1 MGYIKEKPTN
11 TTIIL
16 DKNKF
21 LNKENF
27 KMVNLSQ
34 LNVYVDENKL
44 DLIRKSVLGAKT
56 IGYLNIQSD
65 VVGKTKIN
73 LLETEVVFGDGAV
86 CGWNEAG
93 TSTITQREINPAPI
107 KVNMS
112 FCDKS
117 MQKYFM
123 NHQITVA
130 AGRSTLPFEEH
141 FIAGVVEGVGKKL
154 EDAIWNGVTVGGTLY
169 EGLTQI
175 VTNQASAGSTVYDSV
190 RNLYNGIPAASL
202 TDTVIFIGIDG
213 FRSLAGEL
221 TAKNLYHY
229 DPKIDEA
236 FEMVLPGTTT
246 KVIGVPGLDGSNKAY
261 AINTKHAFYGT
272 DMQNDNETFDF
283 WYSKDNQE
291 FRLAINFVEGVQV
304 AFPEENSYV
313 MLTA

>member
-1 MGYIKEKPTN
+1 MVK
-11 TTIIL
+11 L
-16 DKNKF
+16 D
-21 LNKENF
+21 
-27 KMVNLSQ
+27 Q
-34 LNVYVDENKL
+34 LKVYVDENKL
-44 DLIRKSVLGAKT
+44 GLIRKSVLGAKT
-56 IGYLNIQSD
+56 IDYLNLQTGII
-65 VVGKTKIN
+65 GKTKIN
-73 LLETEVVFGDGAV
+73 LLDTTVQFGDGSA

-112 FCDKS
+112 FCDKA

-130 AGRSTLPFEEH
+130 AGRSTLPFEED

-154 EDAIWNGVTVGGTLY
+154 EDAIWNGVNINSVQYDGF
-169 EGLTQI
+169 TQI
-175 VTNQASAGSTVYDSV
+175 ITRSATTGSTVYDSV
-190 RNLYNGIPAASL
+190 RNLYNGIPSASL
-202 TDTVIFIGIDG
+202 MDTVIFIGIDG

-229 DPKIDEA
+229 DPKVDEA
-236 FEMVLPGTTT
+236 FEMILPGTTT
-246 KVIGVPGLDGSNKAY
+246 RVIGVPGLDGSNKAY

-304 AFPEENSYV
+304 AFPDENSYV
-313 MLTA
+313 TLTA

>member
-1 MGYIKEKPTN
+1 
-11 TTIIL
+11 
-16 DKNKF
+16 
-21 LNKENF
+21 
-27 KMVNLSQ
+27 MVNLSQ
-34 LNVYVDENKL
+34 LSVYVDENKL

-56 IGYLNIQSD
+56 IDYLNIQSG

-73 LLETEVVFGDGAV
+73 LLDTTVEFGDGSA

-93 TSTITQREINPAPI
+93 TSTITQREINPASI

-112 FCDKS
+112 FCDKA

-130 AGRSTLPFEEH
+130 AGRSTLPFEED
-141 FIAGVVEGVGKKL
+141 FIAGVIEGVGKKL
-154 EDAIWNGVTVGGTLY
+154 EDAIWNGITINEVQY
-169 EGLTQI
+169 DGLTQI
-175 VTNQASAGSTVYDSV
+175 VTRNVTTGSTVYDSV
-190 RNLYNGIPAASL
+190 KNLYTSIPSASL
-202 TDTVIFIGIDG
+202 MDTVIFIGIDG

-229 DPKIDEA
+229 DPKVDEA
-236 FEMVLPGTTT
+236 FEMILPGTTT
-246 KVIGVPGLDGSNKAY
+246 KVVGVPGLDGSNKAY

-304 AFPEENSYV
+304 AFPDENSYV
-313 MLTA
+313 TLTA

>member
-1 MGYIKEKPTN
+1 
-11 TTIIL
+11 
-16 DKNKF
+16 
-21 LNKENF
+21 
-27 KMVNLSQ
+27 MVNLSQ
-34 LNVYVDENKL
+34 LSVYVDENKL
-44 DLIRKSVLGAKT
+44 GLIRKSVLGAKT
-56 IGYLNIQSD
+56 INYLNLQTGT
-65 VVGKTKIN
+65 VGKTKIN
-73 LLETEVVFGDGAV
+73 LLDTTVQFGDGSA

-112 FCDKS
+112 FCDKA

-130 AGRSTLPFEEH
+130 AGRSTLPFEED

-154 EDAIWNGVTVGGTLY
+154 EDAIWNGITINEVQYDGFV
-169 EGLTQI
+169 QI
-175 VTNQASAGSTVYDSV
+175 VTKQATTGSTVYDSV
-190 RNLYNGIPAASL
+190 KNLYNGIPSASL
-202 TDTVIFIGIDG
+202 MDTVIFIGIDG

-229 DPKIDEA
+229 DPKVDEA

-304 AFPEENSYV
+304 AFPDENSYV
-313 MLTA
+313 TLTA

>member
-1 MGYIKEKPTN
+1 MVK
-11 TTIIL
+11 L
-16 DKNKF
+16 D
-21 LNKENF
+21 
-27 KMVNLSQ
+27 Q
-34 LNVYVDENKL
+34 LKVYVDENKL

-56 IGYLNIQSD
+56 TDYLNLQTGVI
-65 VVGKTKIN
+65 GKTKIN
-73 LLETEVVFGDGAV
+73 LLDTTVQFGDGSA

-93 TSTITQREINPAPI
+93 TSTITQREINPASI

-112 FCDKS
+112 FCDKA

-123 NHQITVA
+123 NHQIAVA
-130 AGRSTLPFEEH
+130 AGRSTLPFEEQ

-154 EDAIWNGVTVGGTLY
+154 EDAIWNGVTINEVQYDGFV
-169 EGLTQI
+169 QI
-175 VTNQASAGSTVYDSV
+175 VTKSATTGSTVYDSV
-190 RNLYNGIPAASL
+190 RNLYNGIPSASL
-202 TDTVIFIGIDG
+202 MDTVIFIGIDG

-229 DPKIDEA
+229 DPKVDEA
-236 FEMVLPGTTT
+236 FEMILPGTTT

-304 AFPEENSYV
+304 AFPDENSYV
-313 MLTA
+313 TLTA

>member
-1 MGYIKEKPTN
+1 MVK
-11 TTIIL
+11 L
-16 DKNKF
+16 D
-21 LNKENF
+21 
-27 KMVNLSQ
+27 Q
-34 LNVYVDENKL
+34 LTVYVDENKL
-44 DLIRKSVLGAKT
+44 GLIRKSVLGAKT
-56 IGYLNIQSD
+56 INYLNLQTD
-65 VVGKTKIN
+65 VVGKTKVN
-73 LLETEVVFGDGAV
+73 LLDTSVVFGDGSA

-112 FCDKS
+112 FCDKA

-130 AGRSTLPFEEH
+130 AGRSTLPFEED

-154 EDAIWNGVTVGGTLY
+154 DDAIWNGVNINAVQYDGF
-169 EGLTQI
+169 TQI
-175 VTNQASAGSTVYDSV
+175 VTRQATTGATVYDSV
-190 RNLYNGIPAASL
+190 RNLYNSIPSASL
-202 TDTVIFIGIDG
+202 MDTVIFIGIDG

-229 DPKIDEA
+229 DPKVDEA
-236 FEMVLPGTTT
+236 FEMILPGTTT
-246 KVIGVPGLDGSNKAY
+246 KVVGVPGLDGSNKAY

-304 AFPEENSYV
+304 AFPDENSYV
-313 MLTA
+313 TLTA

>member
-1 MGYIKEKPTN
+1 
-11 TTIIL
+11 
-16 DKNKF
+16 
-21 LNKENF
+21 
-27 KMVNLSQ
+27 MVNLSQ
-34 LNVYVDENKL
+34 LSVYVDENKL
-44 DLIRKSVLGAKT
+44 GLIRKSVLGAKT
-56 IGYLNIQSD
+56 TNYLNLQTG

-73 LLETEVVFGDGAV
+73 LLDTTVQFGDGSA

-112 FCDKS
+112 FCDKA

-130 AGRSTLPFEEH
+130 AGRSTLPFEED

-154 EDAIWNGVTVGGTLY
+154 EDAIWNGITINETHYDGFV
-169 EGLTQI
+169 QI
-175 VTNQASAGSTVYDSV
+175 VTKSVTTGSTVYDSV
-190 RNLYNGIPAASL
+190 KNLYNGIPSASL
-202 TDTVIFIGIDG
+202 MDTVIFIGIDG

-229 DPKIDEA
+229 DPKVDEA
-236 FEMVLPGTTT
+236 FEMILPGTTT
-246 KVIGVPGLDGSNKAY
+246 RVIGVPGLDGSNKAY

-304 AFPEENSYV
+304 AFPDENSYV
-313 MLTA
+313 TLTA

>member
-1 MGYIKEKPTN
+1 
-11 TTIIL
+11 
-16 DKNKF
+16 
-21 LNKENF
+21 
-27 KMVNLSQ
+27 MVNLSQ
-34 LNVYVDENKL
+34 LSVYVDENKL

-56 IGYLNIQSD
+56 INYLNIQTD

-73 LLETEVVFGDGAV
+73 LLDTTVQFGDGAA

-112 FCDKS
+112 FCDKA

-130 AGRSTLPFEEH
+130 AGRSTLPFEED

-154 EDAIWNGVTVGGTLY
+154 EDAIWNGITINEVQYDGFV
-169 EGLTQI
+169 QI
-175 VTNQASAGSTVYDSV
+175 VTKSVTTGSTVYDSV
-190 RNLYNGIPAASL
+190 KNLYTSIPSASL
-202 TDTVIFIGIDG
+202 MDTVIFIGIDG

-229 DPKIDEA
+229 DPKVDEA

-246 KVIGVPGLDGSNKAY
+246 RVIGVPGLDGSNKAY

-304 AFPEENSYV
+304 AFPDENSYV
-313 MLTA
+313 TLTA

>member
-1 MGYIKEKPTN
+1 
-11 TTIIL
+11 
-16 DKNKF
+16 
-21 LNKENF
+21 
-27 KMVNLSQ
+27 MVNLSQ

-44 DLIRKSVLGAKT
+44 GLIRKSVLGAKT
-56 IGYLNIQSD
+56 TNYLNLQTG

-73 LLETEVVFGDGAV
+73 LLDTTVQFGDGSA

-112 FCDKS
+112 FCDKA

-130 AGRSTLPFEEH
+130 AGRSTLPFEED

-154 EDAIWNGVTVGGTLY
+154 EDAIWNGITINEVPYDGFV
-169 EGLTQI
+169 QI
-175 VTNQASAGSTVYDSV
+175 VTKQATTGSTVYDSV
-190 RNLYNGIPAASL
+190 KNLYNGIPSASL
-202 TDTVIFIGIDG
+202 MDTVIFIGIDG

-229 DPKIDEA
+229 DPKVDEA

-246 KVIGVPGLDGSNKAY
+246 RVIGVPGLDGSNKAY

-304 AFPEENSYV
+304 AFPDENSYV
-313 MLTA
+313 TLTA

>member
-1 MGYIKEKPTN
+1 MVK
-11 TTIIL
+11 L
-16 DKNKF
+16 D
-21 LNKENF
+21 
-27 KMVNLSQ
+27 Q
-34 LNVYVDENKL
+34 LTVYVDENKL

-56 IGYLNIQSD
+56 INYLNIQSD

-73 LLETEVVFGDGAV
+73 LLDTTVQFGDGSA

-112 FCDKS
+112 FCDKA

-123 NHQITVA
+123 NHQIAVA
-130 AGRSTLPFEEH
+130 AGRSTLPFEEQ

-154 EDAIWNGVTVGGTLY
+154 EDAIWNGVNINSVQYDGFV
-169 EGLTQI
+169 QI
-175 VTNQASAGSTVYDSV
+175 VTKQATTGSTVYDSV
-190 RNLYNGIPAASL
+190 RNLYNGIPSASL
-202 TDTVIFIGIDG
+202 MDTVIFIGIDG

-229 DPKIDEA
+229 DPKVDEA

-304 AFPEENSYV
+304 AFPDENSYV
-313 MLTA
+313 TLTA

>member
-1 MGYIKEKPTN
+1 
-11 TTIIL
+11 
-16 DKNKF
+16 
-21 LNKENF
+21 
-27 KMVNLSQ
+27 MVNLSQ

-56 IGYLNIQSD
+56 IDYLVLQTGVI
-65 VVGKTKIN
+65 GKTKVN
-73 LLETEVVFGDGAV
+73 LLDTTVVFGDGSA

-112 FCDKS
+112 FCDKA

-130 AGRSTLPFEEH
+130 AGRSTLPFEED
-141 FIAGVVEGVGKKL
+141 FIAGVIEGVGKKL
-154 EDAIWNGVTVGGTLY
+154 EDAIWNGVNINSVQYDGF
-169 EGLTQI
+169 TQI
-175 VTNQASAGSTVYDSV
+175 VTKSATTGSTVYDSV
-190 RNLYNGIPAASL
+190 RNLYNGIPSASL
-202 TDTVIFIGIDG
+202 MDTVIFIGIDG

-229 DPKIDEA
+229 DPKVDEA
-236 FEMVLPGTTT
+236 FEMILPGTTT
-246 KVIGVPGLDGSNKAY
+246 RVIGVPGLDGSNKAY

-304 AFPEENSYV
+304 AFPDENSYV
-313 MLTA
+313 TLTA

>member
-1 MGYIKEKPTN
+1 MVK
-11 TTIIL
+11 L
-16 DKNKF
+16 D
-21 LNKENF
+21 
-27 KMVNLSQ
+27 Q
-34 LNVYVDENKL
+34 LTVYVDENKL
-44 DLIRKSVLGAKT
+44 GLIRKSVLGAKT
-56 IGYLNIQSD
+56 INYLNIQTD

-73 LLETEVVFGDGAV
+73 LLDTTVTFGDGSA

-112 FCDKS
+112 FCDKA

-130 AGRSTLPFEEH
+130 AGRSTLPFEED

-154 EDAIWNGVTVGGTLY
+154 EDAIWNGVNINSVQYDGF
-169 EGLTQI
+169 TQI
-175 VTNQASAGSTVYDSV
+175 ITRSATTGSTVYDSV
-190 RNLYNGIPAASL
+190 KNLYNSIPSASL
-202 TDTVIFIGIDG
+202 MDTVIFIGIDG

-229 DPKIDEA
+229 DPKVDEA
-236 FEMVLPGTTT
+236 FEMILPGTTT
-246 KVIGVPGLDGSNKAY
+246 RVIGVPGLDGSNKAY

-304 AFPEENSYV
+304 AFPDENSYV
-313 MLTA
+313 TLTA

>member
-1 MGYIKEKPTN
+1 
-11 TTIIL
+11 
-16 DKNKF
+16 
-21 LNKENF
+21 
-27 KMVNLSQ
+27 MVNLSQ
-34 LNVYVDENKL
+34 LSVYVDENKL

-56 IGYLNIQSD
+56 INYLNIQTD

-73 LLETEVVFGDGAV
+73 LLDTTVQFGNGAA

-112 FCDKS
+112 FCDKA

-123 NHQITVA
+123 NHQIAVA
-130 AGRSTLPFEEH
+130 AGRSTLPFEEQ

-154 EDAIWNGVTVGGTLY
+154 EDAIWNGVTINETTY
-169 EGLTQI
+169 NGLVQI
-175 VTNQASAGSTVYDSV
+175 VTKNVTTGSTVYDSV
-190 RNLYNGIPAASL
+190 KNLYNGIPSASL
-202 TDTVIFIGIDG
+202 MDTVIFIGIDG

-229 DPKIDEA
+229 DPKVDEA
-236 FEMVLPGTTT
+236 FEMILPGTTT

-304 AFPEENSYV
+304 AFPDENSYV
-313 MLTA
+313 TLTA

>member
-1 MGYIKEKPTN
+1 MVK
-11 TTIIL
+11 L
-16 DKNKF
+16 D
-21 LNKENF
+21 
-27 KMVNLSQ
+27 Q
-34 LNVYVDENKL
+34 LKVYVDENKL
-44 DLIRKSVLGAKT
+44 GLIRKSVLGAKT
-56 IGYLNIQSD
+56 IDYLNLQTG
-65 VVGKTKIN
+65 VVGKTKVN
-73 LLETEVVFGDGAV
+73 LLDTTVVFGDGSA

-112 FCDKS
+112 FCDKA

-130 AGRSTLPFEEH
+130 AGRSTLPFEED

-154 EDAIWNGVTVGGTLY
+154 EDAIWNGITINEVQYDGFV
-169 EGLTQI
+169 QI
-175 VTNQASAGSTVYDSV
+175 VTKQATTGSTVYDSV
-190 RNLYNGIPAASL
+190 RNLYNGIPSASL
-202 TDTVIFIGIDG
+202 MDTVIFIGIDG

-229 DPKIDEA
+229 DPKVDEA

-246 KVIGVPGLDGSNKAY
+246 RVIGVPGLDGSNKAY

-304 AFPEENSYV
+304 AFPDENSYV
-313 MLTA
+313 TLTA

>member
-1 MGYIKEKPTN
+1 
-11 TTIIL
+11 
-16 DKNKF
+16 
-21 LNKENF
+21 
-27 KMVNLSQ
+27 MVNLSQ
-34 LNVYVDENKL
+34 LSVYVDENKL
-44 DLIRKSVLGAKT
+44 GLIRKSVLGAKT
-56 IGYLNIQSD
+56 TNYLNLQTG

-73 LLETEVVFGDGAV
+73 LLDTTVQFGDGSA

-93 TSTITQREINPAPI
+93 TSTITQREINPASI

-112 FCDKS
+112 FCDKA

-130 AGRSTLPFEEH
+130 AGRSTLPFEED

-154 EDAIWNGVTVGGTLY
+154 EDAIWNGVTINEVHYDGFV
-169 EGLTQI
+169 QI
-175 VTNQASAGSTVYDSV
+175 VTKSVTTGSTVYDSV
-190 RNLYNGIPAASL
+190 KNLYNGIPSASL
-202 TDTVIFIGIDG
+202 RDPAIFIGIDG

-229 DPKIDEA
+229 DPKVDEA
-236 FEMVLPGTTT
+236 FEMILPGTTT

-304 AFPEENSYV
+304 AFPDENSYV
-313 MLTA
+313 TLTA

>member
-1 MGYIKEKPTN
+1 
-11 TTIIL
+11 
-16 DKNKF
+16 
-21 LNKENF
+21 
-27 KMVNLSQ
+27 MVNLSQ
-34 LNVYVDENKL
+34 LSVYVDENKL
-44 DLIRKSVLGAKT
+44 GLIRKSVLGAKT
-56 IGYLNIQSD
+56 TNYLNLQTG

-73 LLETEVVFGDGAV
+73 LLDTTVQFGDGSA

-112 FCDKS
+112 FCDKA

-130 AGRSTLPFEEH
+130 AGRSTLPFEED

-154 EDAIWNGVTVGGTLY
+154 EDAIWNGVNINSVQYDGF
-169 EGLTQI
+169 TQI
-175 VTNQASAGSTVYDSV
+175 VTKSATTGSTVYDSV
-190 RNLYNGIPAASL
+190 KNLYNGIPSASL
-202 TDTVIFIGIDG
+202 MDTVIFIGIDG

-229 DPKIDEA
+229 DPKVDEA
-236 FEMVLPGTTT
+236 FEMILPGTTT
-246 KVIGVPGLDGSNKAY
+246 RVIGVPGLDGSNKAY

-304 AFPEENSYV
+304 AFPDENSYV
-313 MLTA
+313 TLTA

>member
-1 MGYIKEKPTN
+1 
-11 TTIIL
+11 
-16 DKNKF
+16 
-21 LNKENF
+21 
-27 KMVNLSQ
+27 MVNLSQ
-34 LNVYVDENKL
+34 LSVYVDENKL

-56 IGYLNIQSD
+56 IDYLNIQSG

-73 LLETEVVFGDGAV
+73 LLDTTVQFGDGSA

-112 FCDKS
+112 FCDKA

-130 AGRSTLPFEEH
+130 AGRSTLPFEED

-154 EDAIWNGVTVGGTLY
+154 EDAIWNGVTINEVQYDGFV
-169 EGLTQI
+169 QI
-175 VTNQASAGSTVYDSV
+175 VTRAATTGSTVYDSV
-190 RNLYNGIPAASL
+190 RNLYNSIPSASL
-202 TDTVIFIGIDG
+202 MDTVIFIGIDG

-221 TAKNLYHY
+221 TVKNLYHY
-229 DPKIDEA
+229 DMKVDEA

-304 AFPEENSYV
+304 AFPDENSYV
-313 MLTA
+313 TLTA

>member
-1 MGYIKEKPTN
+1 MVK
-11 TTIIL
+11 L
-16 DKNKF
+16 D
-21 LNKENF
+21 
-27 KMVNLSQ
+27 Q
-34 LNVYVDENKL
+34 LKVYVDENKL

-56 IGYLNIQSD
+56 IDYLNIQTG

-73 LLETEVVFGDGAV
+73 LLDTTVQFGDGSA

-93 TSTITQREINPAPI
+93 TSTITQREINPASI

-112 FCDKS
+112 FCDKA

-123 NHQITVA
+123 NHQIAVA
-130 AGRSTLPFEEH
+130 AGRSTLPFEEQ

-154 EDAIWNGVTVGGTLY
+154 EDAVWNGVTINEVQYDGFV
-169 EGLTQI
+169 QI
-175 VTNQASAGSTVYDSV
+175 VTRQATTGSTVYDSV
-190 RNLYNGIPAASL
+190 RNLYNGIPSASL
-202 TDTVIFIGIDG
+202 MDTVIFIGIDG

-229 DPKIDEA
+229 DPKVDEA

-304 AFPEENSYV
+304 AFPDENSYV
-313 MLTA
+313 TLTA

>member
-1 MGYIKEKPTN
+1 
-11 TTIIL
+11 
-16 DKNKF
+16 
-21 LNKENF
+21 
-27 KMVNLSQ
+27 MVNLSQ
-34 LNVYVDENKL
+34 LSVYVDENKL

-56 IGYLNIQSD
+56 INYLNIQTD

-73 LLETEVVFGDGAV
+73 LLDTTVQFGNGAA

-93 TSTITQREINPAPI
+93 TSTITQREIDPASI

-112 FCDKS
+112 FCDKA

-123 NHQITVA
+123 NHQIAVA
-130 AGRSTLPFEEH
+130 AGRSTLPFEEQ

-154 EDAIWNGVTVGGTLY
+154 EDAIWNGVTINETTY
-169 EGLTQI
+169 NGLVQI
-175 VTNQASAGSTVYDSV
+175 VTKNVTTGSTVYDSV
-190 RNLYNGIPAASL
+190 KNLYNGIPSASL
-202 TDTVIFIGIDG
+202 MDTVIFIGIDG

-229 DPKIDEA
+229 DPKVDEA
-236 FEMVLPGTTT
+236 FEMILPGTTT

-304 AFPEENSYV
+304 AFPDENSYV
-313 MLTA
+313 TLTA

>member
-1 MGYIKEKPTN
+1 MVK
-11 TTIIL
+11 L
-16 DKNKF
+16 D
-21 LNKENF
+21 
-27 KMVNLSQ
+27 Q
-34 LNVYVDENKL
+34 LKVYVDENKL

-56 IGYLNIQSD
+56 IDYLNIQTG

-73 LLETEVVFGDGAV
+73 LLDTTVQFGDGSA

-93 TSTITQREINPAPI
+93 TSTITQREINPASI

-112 FCDKS
+112 FCDKA

-130 AGRSTLPFEEH
+130 AGRSTLPFEED

-154 EDAIWNGVTVGGTLY
+154 EDAIWNGVTINEVHY
-169 EGLTQI
+169 DGLVQI
-175 VTNQASAGSTVYDSV
+175 VTKSVTTGSTVYDSV
-190 RNLYNGIPAASL
+190 RNLYNGIPSASL
-202 TDTVIFIGIDG
+202 MDTVIFIGIDG

-229 DPKIDEA
+229 DPKVDEA
-236 FEMVLPGTTT
+236 FEMILPGTTT
-246 KVIGVPGLDGSNKAY
+246 RVIGVPGLDGSNKAY

-304 AFPEENSYV
+304 AFPDENSYV
-313 MLTA
+313 TLTA

>member
-1 MGYIKEKPTN
+1 
-11 TTIIL
+11 
-16 DKNKF
+16 
-21 LNKENF
+21 
-27 KMVNLSQ
+27 MVNLSQ
-34 LNVYVDENKL
+34 LSVYVDENKL
-44 DLIRKSVLGAKT
+44 GLIRKSVLGAKT
-56 IGYLNIQSD
+56 IDYLNLQTG

-73 LLETEVVFGDGAV
+73 LLDTTVEFGDGAA

-112 FCDKS
+112 FCDKA

-130 AGRSTLPFEEH
+130 AGRSTLPFEED

-154 EDAIWNGVTVGGTLY
+154 EDAIWNGITINEVHYDGFV
-169 EGLTQI
+169 QI
-175 VTNQASAGSTVYDSV
+175 VTKSVTTGSTVYDSV
-190 RNLYNGIPAASL
+190 KNLYNGIPSASL
-202 TDTVIFIGIDG
+202 MDTVIFIGIDG

-229 DPKIDEA
+229 DPKVDEA

-246 KVIGVPGLDGSNKAY
+246 RVIGVPGLDGSNKAY

-304 AFPEENSYV
+304 AFPDENSYV
-313 MLTA
+313 TLTA

>member
-1 MGYIKEKPTN
+1 MD
-11 TTIIL
+11 TT
-16 DKNKF
+16 
-21 LNKENF
+21 
-27 KMVNLSQ
+27 
-34 LNVYVDENKL
+34 
-44 DLIRKSVLGAKT
+44 VL
-56 IGYLNIQSD
+56 L
-65 VVGKTKIN
+65 
-73 LLETEVVFGDGAV
+73 GDGAA

-112 FCDKS
+112 FCDKA

-123 NHQITVA
+123 NHQIAVA
-130 AGRSTLPFEEH
+130 AGRSTLPFEEQ

-154 EDAIWNGVTVGGTLY
+154 EDAIWNGVNINSVQYDGF
-169 EGLTQI
+169 TQI
-175 VTNQASAGSTVYDSV
+175 VTKSATTGSTVYDSV
-190 RNLYNGIPAASL
+190 RNLYNGIPSASL
-202 TDTVIFIGIDG
+202 MDTVIFIGIDG

-229 DPKIDEA
+229 DPKVDEA
-236 FEMVLPGTTT
+236 FEIILPGTTT

-304 AFPEENSYV
+304 AFPDENSYV
-313 MLTA
+313 TLTA

>member
-1 MGYIKEKPTN
+1 
-11 TTIIL
+11 
-16 DKNKF
+16 
-21 LNKENF
+21 
-27 KMVNLSQ
+27 MVNLSQ
-34 LNVYVDENKL
+34 LSVYVDENKL
-44 DLIRKSVLGAKT
+44 GLIRKSVLGAKT
-56 IGYLNIQSD
+56 IDYLNLQTG

-73 LLETEVVFGDGAV
+73 LLDTTVTFGDGSA

-112 FCDKS
+112 FCDKA

-130 AGRSTLPFEEH
+130 AGRSTLPFEED

-154 EDAIWNGVTVGGTLY
+154 EDAIWNGVNINSVQYDGF
-169 EGLTQI
+169 TQI
-175 VTNQASAGSTVYDSV
+175 VTRSATTGSTVYDSV
-190 RNLYNGIPAASL
+190 RNLYNGIPSASL
-202 TDTVIFIGIDG
+202 MDTVIFIGIDG

-229 DPKIDEA
+229 DPKVDEA
-236 FEMVLPGTTT
+236 FEMILPGTTT
-246 KVIGVPGLDGSNKAY
+246 RVIGVPGLDGSNKAY

-304 AFPEENSYV
+304 AFPDENSYV
-313 MLTA
+313 TLTA

>member
-1 MGYIKEKPTN
+1 MVK
-11 TTIIL
+11 L
-16 DKNKF
+16 DQ
-21 LNKENF
+21 
-27 KMVNLSQ
+27 LS
-34 LNVYVDENKL
+34 VYVDENKL
-44 DLIRKSVLGAKT
+44 GLIRKSVLGAKT
-56 IGYLNIQSD
+56 INYLNLQTG
-65 VVGKTKIN
+65 VVGKTKVN
-73 LLETEVVFGDGAV
+73 LLDTTVEFGDGAV

-112 FCDKS
+112 FCDKA

-130 AGRSTLPFEEH
+130 AGRSTLPFEED

-154 EDAIWNGVTVGGTLY
+154 EDAIWNGVTINGVAY
-169 EGLTQI
+169 DGLVQI
-175 VTNQASAGSTVYDSV
+175 VIRQATTGSTVYDSV
-190 RNLYNGIPAASL
+190 KNLYNGIPSASL
-202 TDTVIFIGIDG
+202 MDTVIFIGIDG

-229 DPKIDEA
+229 DPKVDEA

-304 AFPEENSYV
+304 AFPDENSYV
-313 MLTA
+313 TLTA